1 MRARFDID
9 RLTMRPRT
17 VGRFAGVP
25 VSVHPAVGLLALI
38 LIVQEGLLIGHGA
51 LGFLL
56 ALLLVVL
63 LFAAVLLHEAGHA
76 LMALHYGLEVSDIS
90 LSPLGGA
97 SRIER
102 LPRHSIAETLIALSG
117 PLVNLAIA
125 VALLPVVVLFGFLA
139 GYSSFGDVTAGAFR
153 SAGPLSLLLSFFILN
168 LLLLMF
174 NVLPAFPMD
183 GGRILRA
190 ILARR
195 VGRETGTQIAVIIG
209 QVLGGL
215 LVLSA
220 LVWQLWALIVVGV
233 FVVIAAQAE
242 VRQVRLE
249 GAMRRL
255 HVGAYALWENGGLSP
270 ASPLTVALRGGPRDS
285 AVTENGRVVGM
296 VWRYQLLHDLQGG
309 AGQRTV
315 ADVMDTM
322 IVTADM
328 SDSVYDVEQWMQQA
342 DRWAI
347 PVVDERGFYRG
358 IFTADRFVHVRR
370 HVDETAGGPP
380 RWLVLGYDQLRTLLR
395 RLPGS

>member
-1 MRARFDID
+1 
-9 RLTMRPRT
+9 MRPRT

-38 LIVQEGLLIGHGA
+38 LILQEGLLIGHGA
-51 LGFLL
+51 VGFVL
-56 ALLLVVL
+56 AVLLVVL

-90 LSPLGGA
+90 LSPLGGV

-125 VALLPVVVLFGFLA
+125 VALLPLVMLGGFIA
-139 GYSSFGDVTAGAFR
+139 GYGSFGEVMAGAFR
-153 SAGPLSLLLSFFILN
+153 TANPLSLLLSFFILN
-168 LLLLMF
+168 LLLLLL

-190 ILARR
+190 MLARR
-195 VGRETGTQIAVIIG
+195 VGRETGTQIAVMTG
-209 QVLGGL
+209 QVLGGV

-233 FVVIAAQAE
+233 FIIVAAQAE
-242 VRQVRLE
+242 FRQVRLE

-255 HVGAYALWENGGLSP
+255 RVGAYTLWEDGGLSP
-270 ASPLTVALRGGPRDS
+270 SSPLTVALRGGPRDS

-296 VWRYQLLHDLQGG
+296 IWRHHLLHDLQGG

-322 IVTADM
+322 IVTANAD
-328 SDSVYDVEQWMQQA
+328 DSVYDVEQWMQRA

-347 PVVDERGFYRG
+347 PVVNEDGKYRG
-358 IFTADRFVHVRR
+358 IFTADRVIHVRR
-370 HVDETAGGPP
+370 HVDEAVGGPR
-380 RWLVLGYDQLRTLLR
+380 RWLEIGYDRLRALMR
-395 RLPGS
+395 RLPGP